1 MEEEITQEKEEIPFK
16 VFEFK
21 WKPSV
26 NLASEEAF
34 DSFADSLD
42 ELKSAAEDEVKN
54 GGKPLEVR
62 IGLMNSDGEVEL
74 IFTEDMN
81 FPDDLNQL
89 IFDSQGDKDALMEI
103 SLIEPENK
111 VSTNINSWSLKSITS
126 TKITLKVEYF
136 FPLKVS

>member
-1 MEEEITQEKEEIPFK
+1 
-16 VFEFK
+16 
-21 WKPSV
+21 
-26 NLASEEAF
+26 
-34 DSFADSLD
+34 
-42 ELKSAAEDEVKN
+42 
-54 GGKPLEVR
+54 
-62 IGLMNSDGEVEL
+62 MNSAGEVEL
-74 IFTEDMN
+74 IFTEAME

-89 IFDSQGDKDALMEI
+89 VFDSQGDKDALMEI